1 MIQFMLSKKGIISLL
16 FSLPFLMGGSCDK
29 QKFEGIAD
37 VNQIVTYENISTDRT
52 TFRTATLT
60 TSDIKRN
67 LSIPDD
73 ATITEV
79 LIVGLGIRIRKNS
92 DNTAETIR
100 TSGAITGS
108 DGLQQILWD
117 KTTSDTGHAT
127 RHENINSTVREG
139 VNKLKVIL
147 EEALIVNQFRS
158 YTLILDVD
166 PGFDRFS
173 ADVDIIIN
181 VEIEW
186 EQCIETWDFVADGEK
201 CSDE

>member
-1 MIQFMLSKKGIISLL
+1 MIQFMLNKKGILGLL
-16 FSLPFLMGGSCDK
+16 FTLPFLIGGSCDK
-29 QKFEGIAD
+29 QKFKGIAD
-37 VNQIVTYENISTDRT
+37 VNQIITYENISADRT
-52 TFRTATLT
+52 TIETVDFT
-60 TSDIKRN
+60 TNDIKRN

-79 LIVGLGIRIRKNS
+79 LIVGLGLRIRKNS
-92 DNTAETIR
+92 DNTASVIR

-108 DGLQQILWD
+108 DGLRQILWN
-117 KTTSDTGHAT
+117 TQNSDTDHST
-127 RHENINSTVREG
+127 KYDHINTTVQGG

-158 YTLILDVD
+158 YTLILDLD

-173 ADVDIIIN
+173 ADVDVIIN

-186 EQCIETWDFVADGEK
+186 EQCIETWDYIADGEK
-201 CSDE
+201 CSEE